1 VPALSEPLKAEGGTW
16 VSAKARIMILDFK
29 LLPCSISFLLDDSLG
44 YEF

>member
-29 LLPCSISFLLDDSLG
+29 LSPCYECCILSFG
-44 YEF
+44 